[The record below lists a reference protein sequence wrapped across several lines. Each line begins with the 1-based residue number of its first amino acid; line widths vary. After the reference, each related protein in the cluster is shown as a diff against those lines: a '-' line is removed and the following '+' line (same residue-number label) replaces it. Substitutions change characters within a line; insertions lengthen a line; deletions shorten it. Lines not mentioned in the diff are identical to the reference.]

1 MMSWELLDIY
11 VHRIYFFFES
21 GVILYVF
28 VINIIY
34 LFLVG
39 MGYFALR
46 KHHAQ
51 FSPADRDSIR
61 RSPLTPAISLIVPS
75 YNEEVSVRESV
86 GCMLRLDYPNYEVI
100 VVNDGSKDRT
110 MQILV
115 EEFKLYKSARP
126 VTGPLATKQV
136 RKVYESADPVRL
148 LVIDKENGGKA
159 DSINAG
165 INAARSPLVMVVDS
179 DSLID
184 RDGLF
189 EMVKPFLEDP
199 DRTIAV
205 GGTVRPVNDCV
216 VDAGVVREIRVSKS
230 MLANFQAVEY
240 LRAFFGGRVGFSLF
254 NCMLIISGAFGLF
267 RRDAVIEVGG
277 FLHSTIGEDMELVVR
292 MHHYFRDRKRDYRIA
307 YVAAPVCWTEVPM
320 SWKILHRQRKR
331 WQRGTVD
338 SIWMHREMILN
349 PRYGVV
355 GLFSVPYFL
364 LFEMF
369 GPAVELFGYVLT
381 SIGLLFGII
390 AAPIAAL
397 FFAVSIGLGILLST
411 TSVLLEELT
420 PSRYPAW
427 YHSPSLFAAA
437 ILENFG
443 FRQVLTVWR
452 AQGLW
457 EGLRGKK
464 AVWGAMVRTGF
475 AGGRPAAGR

>member
-1 MMSWELLDIY
+1 
-11 VHRIYFFFES
+11 
-21 GVILYVF
+21 
-28 VINIIY
+28 
-34 LFLVG
+34 
-39 MGYFALR
+39 
-46 KHHAQ
+46 
-51 FSPADRDSIR
+51 
-61 RSPLTPAISLIVPS
+61 
-75 YNEEVSVRESV
+75 
-86 GCMLRLDYPNYEVI
+86 
-100 VVNDGSKDRT
+100 
-110 MQILV
+110 
-115 EEFKLYKSARP
+115 
-126 VTGPLATKQV
+126 
-136 RKVYESADPVRL
+136 
-148 LVIDKENGGKA
+148 
-159 DSINAG
+159 
-165 INAARSPLVMVVDS
+165 
-179 DSLID
+179 
-184 RDGLF
+184 
-189 EMVKPFLEDP
+189 
-199 DRTIAV
+199 
-205 GGTVRPVNDCV
+205 
-216 VDAGVVREIRVSKS
+216 
-230 MLANFQAVEY
+230 
-240 LRAFFGGRVGFSLF
+240 
-254 NCMLIISGAFGLF
+254 
-267 RRDAVIEVGG
+267 
-277 FLHSTIGEDMELVVR
+277 
-292 MHHYFRDRKRDYRIA
+292 
-307 YVAAPVCWTEVPM
+307 M

-381 SIGLLFGII
+381 TVGLLFGII

-443 FRQVLTVWR
+443 FRQVLTIWR

-475 AGGRPAAGR
+475 AGRPAAGR